1 MNVNN
6 SISGDGESVFE
17 ILQELQIL
25 LLYCLCK
32 YTLATGLLFCFLKNL
47 ICNPKTWNSYSFS
60 YYLHIDCNEY
70 GSGGS
75 KSCLGIKPPEHLIA
89 SRGSLQWY
97 KCIYMH
103 MFNLEFEWPVSLE
116 KKDTK
121 LLLQTKILY
130 CLWAITR

>member
-17 ILQELQIL
+17 ILQEFQIYYSVAYVNIPL
-25 LLYCLCK
+25 PPDC
-32 YTLATGLLFCFLKNL
+32 CFVKNL

-75 KSCLGIKPPEHLIA
+75 KSCLGNKPPEHLIA
-89 SRGSLQWY
+89 SHGSLQW
-97 KCIYMH
+97 
-103 MFNLEFEWPVSLE
+103 
-116 KKDTK
+116 
-121 LLLQTKILY
+121 
-130 CLWAITR
+130 